1 MKKKVYIISH
11 SHWDREWYMAYE
23 QHHMRL
29 IELIDDLLELFE
41 VDPSFNSFHLDGQT
55 IILDDYLQV
64 RPEKR
69 QAIQQAINEGKLRIG
84 PFYILQDDFLISS
97 ESNVRNMLIGMEE
110 SRKWGTPVMLGYF
123 PDTFGNMG
131 QTPQLM
137 KQAGISAAA
146 FGRGVKPIGFD
157 NQVLEAENYSS
168 QYSEMWWKGP
178 DQTAIFGLL
187 FANWYSNGNEIPVEK
202 EAALAFWKQKL
213 ADAEQYASTNHLLM
227 MNGVDHQPV
236 QKDISKAIHLANELF
251 PDYEFIHSNFTDY
264 LEAVQ
269 KDVPEDLGSV
279 EGELTSQE
287 TDGWYTL
294 ANTASARVYLKQW
307 NTKVQR
313 QLENITEPLATM
325 AYEVSGNYPHDQL
338 DYAWKTLMQNHPH
351 DSICGC
357 SVDSV
362 HREMIPRFE
371 KADEV
376 GKYLAQDS
384 LEQLTAAI
392 DTTGFPK
399 DSFSFVIVNT
409 AGMDKTGEAE
419 ITIELERKRFAEGIP
434 EQLYQELE
442 NLPKRKYHVE
452 TKSGATI
459 PAILSE
465 ETVQFGY
472 DLPKDRFRV
481 PYMARMIKVTLP
493 LENMPAFSWE
503 TFALVEGEAKA
514 EEKETMIHQSGRIIE
529 NGPLHLTIEKNG
541 TITMEDRKNKRKL
554 NNLHIF
560 EDIGDI
566 GNEYIFKQPFC
577 DQPILSS
584 NKENSEVKVLVDT
597 PEIAK
602 ISILQEM
609 EIPVSAD
616 ERLEKEQQMVVEFR
630 YRKAERSK
638 EKRILQIKT
647 IMTIRKD
654 SKKIDFETT
663 LDNQMKDH
671 RLRVLFSTKL
681 HVEHHEADSIF
692 EVVKRPNHVSKSW
705 ENPTNPQHQQAFVNI
720 HDEEYGVTVGNFG
733 LNEYEVTEDGQIA
746 VTLLRSVGE
755 LGDWGYF
762 PTPEAQCL
770 GEHRFNYSIELHGP
784 EEKFSTYLHAYAAQI
799 PFSTQQIK
807 HHEGTLI
814 SKQQYLTIK
823 SETFAITALKRSKFS
838 DKVVVRG
845 FNMSSHLEKLEITKD
860 NGKTVILN
868 LLEEPTKQ
876 AVVPIIQP
884 YEIRTIGF
892 EEENECMAE

>member
-157 NQVLEAENYSS
+157 NQILEAENYSS

-399 DSFSFVIVNT
+399 DSFPFVIVNT

-671 RLRVLFSTKL
+671 RLRVLFPTKL

>member
-23 QHHMRL
+23 QHRMRL

-399 DSFSFVIVNT
+399 DSFPFVIVNT

-671 RLRVLFSTKL
+671 RLRVLFPTKL

>member
-399 DSFSFVIVNT
+399 DSFPFVIVNT

-654 SKKIDFETT
+654 NKKIDFETT

-671 RLRVLFSTKL
+671 RLRVLFPTKL

>member
-110 SRKWGTPVMLGYF
+110 SRKLGTPVMLGYF

-313 QLENITEPLATM
+313 QLENITEPLATI

-399 DSFSFVIVNT
+399 DSFPFVIVNT

-671 RLRVLFSTKL
+671 RLRVLFPTKL

>member
-264 LEAVQ
+264 LEAIQ

-399 DSFSFVIVNT
+399 DSFPFVIVNT

-442 NLPKRKYHVE
+442 NLPKRKYNVE

-671 RLRVLFSTKL
+671 RLRVLFPTKL

>member
-399 DSFSFVIVNT
+399 DSFPFVIVNT

-541 TITMEDRKNKRKL
+541 TMTLEDRKNKRKL

>member
-399 DSFSFVIVNT
+399 DSFPFVIVNT

-630 YRKAERSK
+630 YRKADRSK

-671 RLRVLFSTKL
+671 RLRVLFPTKL

>member
-41 VDPSFNSFHLDGQT
+41 VDPSFNSFHLDEQT

-313 QLENITEPLATM
+313 QLENITEPLATI

-399 DSFSFVIVNT
+399 DSFPFVIVNT

-481 PYMARMIKVTLP
+481 PYMVKMIKVTLP

-566 GNEYIFKQPFC
+566 GNEYIFKQPFY

-671 RLRVLFSTKL
+671 RLRVLFPTKL

-838 DKVVVRG
+838 DKVIVRG

>member
-384 LEQLTAAI
+384 LEQLTAAS

-399 DSFSFVIVNT
+399 DSFPFVIVNT

-671 RLRVLFSTKL
+671 RLRVLFPTKL

>member
-399 DSFSFVIVNT
+399 DSFPFVIVNT

-541 TITMEDRKNKRKL
+541 TITMEERKNKRKL

-671 RLRVLFSTKL
+671 RLRVLFPTKL

>member
-236 QKDISKAIHLANELF
+236 QKDISKAIHIANELF

-399 DSFSFVIVNT
+399 DSFPFVIVNT

-671 RLRVLFSTKL
+671 RLRVLFPTKL

>member
-399 DSFSFVIVNT
+399 DSFPFVIVNT

-671 RLRVLFSTKL
+671 RLRVLFPTKL

-720 HDEEYGVTVGNFG
+720 HDEEYGVTVRNFG

>member
-269 KDVPEDLGSV
+269 KYVPEDLGSV

-399 DSFSFVIVNT
+399 DSFPFVIVNT

-671 RLRVLFSTKL
+671 RLRVLFPTKL

>member
-399 DSFSFVIVNT
+399 DSFPFVIVNT

-566 GNEYIFKQPFC
+566 GNEYIFKQPLC

-671 RLRVLFSTKL
+671 RLRVLFPTKL

>member
-399 DSFSFVIVNT
+399 DSFPFVIVNT

-434 EQLYQELE
+434 EQLHQELE

-671 RLRVLFSTKL
+671 RLRVLFPTKL

>member
-399 DSFSFVIVNT
+399 DSFPFVIVNT

-465 ETVQFGY
+465 ETVPFGY

-671 RLRVLFSTKL
+671 RLRVLFPTKL

>member
-110 SRKWGTPVMLGYF
+110 SRKWRTPVMLGYF

-399 DSFSFVIVNT
+399 DSFPFVIVNT

-671 RLRVLFSTKL
+671 RLRVLFPTKL

>member
-236 QKDISKAIHLANELF
+236 QKDISKAIHLANKLF

-399 DSFSFVIVNT
+399 DSFPFVIVNT

-671 RLRVLFSTKL
+671 RLRVLFPTKL

>member
-399 DSFSFVIVNT
+399 DSFPFVIVNT

-434 EQLYQELE
+434 EQLYQESE

-481 PYMARMIKVTLP
+481 PYMVKMIKVTLP

-566 GNEYIFKQPFC
+566 GNEYIFKQPFY

-671 RLRVLFSTKL
+671 RLRVLFPTKL

>member
-110 SRKWGTPVMLGYF
+110 SRKLGTPVMLGYF

-313 QLENITEPLATM
+313 QLENITEPLATI

-399 DSFSFVIVNT
+399 DSFPFVIVNT

-481 PYMARMIKVTLP
+481 PYMVKMIKVTLP

-671 RLRVLFSTKL
+671 RLRVLFPTKL

>member
-399 DSFSFVIVNT
+399 DSFPFVIVNT

-654 SKKIDFETT
+654 SKKIDFKTT

-671 RLRVLFSTKL
+671 RLRVLFPTKL

>member
-399 DSFSFVIVNT
+399 DSFPFVIVNT

>member
-110 SRKWGTPVMLGYF
+110 SRKLGTPVMLGYF
-123 PDTFGNMG
+123 PDTFGNKG

-313 QLENITEPLATM
+313 QLENITEPLATI

-399 DSFSFVIVNT
+399 DSFPFVIVNT

-481 PYMARMIKVTLP
+481 PYMVKMIKVTLP

-566 GNEYIFKQPFC
+566 GNEYIFKQPFY

-671 RLRVLFSTKL
+671 RLRVLFPTKL

>member
-399 DSFSFVIVNT
+399 DSFPFVIVNT

-671 RLRVLFSTKL
+671 RLRVLFPTKL

-770 GEHRFNYSIELHGP
+770 GDHRFNYSIELHGP

>member
-399 DSFSFVIVNT
+399 DSFPFVIVNT

-465 ETVQFGY
+465 ETIQFGY

-671 RLRVLFSTKL
+671 RLRVLFPTKL

>member
-213 ADAEQYASTNHLLM
+213 ADVEQYASTNHLLM

-338 DYAWKTLMQNHPH
+338 DYAWKTLMHNHPH

-399 DSFSFVIVNT
+399 DSFPFVIVNT

-459 PAILSE
+459 PATLSE

-481 PYMARMIKVTLP
+481 PYMVKMIKVTLP

-566 GNEYIFKQPFC
+566 GNEYIFKQPFY

-671 RLRVLFSTKL
+671 RLRVLFPTKL

>member
-399 DSFSFVIVNT
+399 DSFPFVIVNT

-493 LENMPAFSWE
+493 LENMPVFSWE

-671 RLRVLFSTKL
+671 RLRVLFPTKL

>member
-399 DSFSFVIVNT
+399 DSFPFVIVNT

-452 TKSGATI
+452 TKSGDTI

-671 RLRVLFSTKL
+671 RLRVLFPTKL

>member
-41 VDPSFNSFHLDGQT
+41 VDPSFNSFHLDGQM

-227 MNGVDHQPV
+227 MNGIDHQPV

-399 DSFSFVIVNT
+399 DSFPFVIVNT

-671 RLRVLFSTKL
+671 RLRVLFPTKL

>member
-146 FGRGVKPIGFD
+146 FGRGVKSIGFD

-399 DSFSFVIVNT
+399 DSFPFVIVNT

-671 RLRVLFSTKL
+671 RLRVLFPTKL

>member
-110 SRKWGTPVMLGYF
+110 SRKWGIPVMLGYF

-313 QLENITEPLATM
+313 QLENITEPLATI
-325 AYEVSGNYPHDQL
+325 AYEVSGNYPHNQL

-399 DSFSFVIVNT
+399 DSFPFVIVNT

-481 PYMARMIKVTLP
+481 PYMVKMIKVTLP

-566 GNEYIFKQPFC
+566 GNEYIFKQPFY

-671 RLRVLFSTKL
+671 RLRVLFPTKL

-838 DKVVVRG
+838 DKVIVRG

>member
-338 DYAWKTLMQNHPH
+338 DYAWKTLMQNPPH

-399 DSFSFVIVNT
+399 DSFPFVIVNT

-671 RLRVLFSTKL
+671 RLRVLFPTKL

>member
-338 DYAWKTLMQNHPH
+338 DYAWKILMQNHPH

-399 DSFSFVIVNT
+399 DSFPFVIVNT

-671 RLRVLFSTKL
+671 RLRVLFPTKL

>member
-287 TDGWYTL
+287 TDVWYTL

-399 DSFSFVIVNT
+399 DSFPFVIVNT

-671 RLRVLFSTKL
+671 RLRVLFPTKL

>member
-399 DSFSFVIVNT
+399 DSFPFVIVNT

-705 ENPTNPQHQQAFVNI
+705 ENPTNPQHQQSFVNI

>member
-251 PDYEFIHSNFTDY
+251 SDYEFIHSNFTDY

-399 DSFSFVIVNT
+399 DSFPFVIVNT

-671 RLRVLFSTKL
+671 RLRVLFPTKL

>member
-399 DSFSFVIVNT
+399 DSFPFVIVNT

-671 RLRVLFSTKL
+671 RLRVLFPTKL

-814 SKQQYLTIK
+814 SKEQYLTIK